1 MTHYGPWPNSKDPRL
16 TPSFELGLQTS
27 LGSVLQLDYK
37 VFLFYIKYNYSM
49 KNKLH
54 KNLMAHAPYLKIFTT
69 HEIWPIMFT
78 MHLIHHHIQSSIKQ
92 AQHINIYAQT
102 HDKSDFIMSKPLM
115 RNCTFFRI
123 PWTNSMTGLGS
134 NPIGQTIWPSHR
146 MRCSWKNPKRAT
158 RLTSAN
164 QLN

>member
-1 MTHYGPWPNSKDPRL
+1 MTHYGPWPNSKDLRL
-16 TPSFELGLQTS
+16 TPSFELGLQTP

-37 VFLFYIKYNYSM
+37 FFLFYIKYNYSM

-54 KNLMAHAPYLKIFTT
+54 KNLMAQAPYLKIYNPWNMAHNVHHASHTSS
-69 HEIWPIMFT
+69 
-78 MHLIHHHIQSSIKQ
+78 HLIKHQTS
-92 AQHINIYAQT
+92 QHINIYAQT

-123 PWTNSMTGLGS
+123 SWTNPLTGLGS

-146 MRCSWKNPKRAT
+146 MRRSWKP
-158 RLTSAN
+158 
-164 QLN
+164 

>member
-1 MTHYGPWPNSKDPRL
+1 MTHYGPWPNSKDLRL
-16 TPSFELGLQTS
+16 TSSFELGLHTP
-27 LGSVLQLDYK
+27 LGSVLQLEYK

-92 AQHINIYAQT
+92 AQHINIYM
-102 HDKSDFIMSKPLM
+102 HNHMI
-115 RNCTFFRI
+115 
-123 PWTNSMTGLGS
+123 
-134 NPIGQTIWPSHR
+134 NPILLCPSRLWEIAHF
-146 MRCSWKNPKRAT
+146 SEFHELTLWRALGPT
-158 RLTSAN
+158 
-164 QLN
+164 Q